1 MRTIERDIVSAV
13 IIGKNG
19 RLLLAHKSD
28 KGVYPGTW
36 GIFGGGIDEG
46 EDKRTALNRE
56 VLEESGIDISKYPAI
71 LVQEAKGE
79 SEKTLKETGERV
91 FVKMNFFTY
100 KVVLYDVD
108 TDSIKVTIDR
118 EHIEYKWFEVRE
130 LKNIKLPPPSVE
142 LFKKLGFIK

>member
-13 IIGKNG
+13 ILSRDGK
-19 RLLLAHKSD
+19 LILAHKND

-36 GIFGGGIDEG
+36 GIFGGGIEEG

-56 VLEESGIDISKYPAI
+56 VSEESGIDILKYPGV

-79 SEKTLKETGERV
+79 SEKTLKQTEERV

-100 KVVLYDVD
+100 KVVIDD
-108 TDSIKVTIDR
+108 MDADSIKVTLDH
-118 EHIEYKWFEVRE
+118 EHIEYKWFETSD
-130 LKNIKLPPPSVE
+130 LKNIKLSPPSID
-142 LFKKLGFIK
+142 LFKKLGYL